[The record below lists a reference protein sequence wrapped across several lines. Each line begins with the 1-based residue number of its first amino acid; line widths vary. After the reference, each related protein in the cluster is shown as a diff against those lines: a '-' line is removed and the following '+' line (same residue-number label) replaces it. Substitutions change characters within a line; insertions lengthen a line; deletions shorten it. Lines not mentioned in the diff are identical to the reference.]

1 MSENMVLKILEVI
14 QDQLQKIREEAA
26 ENKAEVL
33 ARIDQL
39 AARTDKRITGLDL
52 ARGVQAAQRQ
62 AETEDRLAALEA
74 ELKDIK
80 AAASK

>member
-1 MSENMVLKILEVI
+1 MSEDMVLKILEVI

-52 ARGVQAAQRQ
+52 ARSLSCQTPSATGGSRATVRR
-62 AETEDRLAALEA
+62 EV
-74 ELKDIK
+74 
-80 AAASK
+80 